1 MIWTPLHAIAQ
12 HTLQKRQFVVQGQAL
27 LLAFSGGQDSLCL
40 LQILR
45 DLQPKWN
52 WRLAIAHCNHRW
64 PPDAGAN
71 ADYVQHLAQQWSLEC
86 YLETAPTIL
95 KGEAEGRI
103 WRYQTLTTLAETHGF
118 DVVLTAHT
126 ASDRA
131 ETLLYNL
138 CRGSGSTGLHA
149 LQWQRPLSPQVQL
162 VRPLLD
168 ITRQDIGQ
176 FCESL
181 GLPVWNDSMNQDRHY
196 RRNRLRLDCLP
207 VLREALNPNLDNLL
221 AQTAEILQA
230 ETDYLEQ
237 QAQHLLARATE
248 SQETT
253 TFLTKSPHFLSA
265 LCQDPLIDAPLALQ
279 RRVMRT
285 WLNQTL
291 HYSPPFSHIEKVVAL
306 ISGHN
311 RDRSDPLLDKVVAEV
326 QRPFLCLCA
335 LD

>member
-1 MIWTPLHAIAQ
+1 MTWTTLHAIAQ
-12 HTLQKRQFVVQGQAL
+12 HTLQKRQLVAKGQAIL
-27 LLAFSGGQDSLCL
+27 LGFSGGQDSLCL
-40 LQILR
+40 LQILH

-64 PPDAGAN
+64 PLDADAN
-71 ADYVQHLAQQWSLEC
+71 AEYVQQLAQQWNLEC
-86 YLETAPTIL
+86 YLETAPTVL
-95 KGEAEGRI
+95 KGEAEGRT
-103 WRYQTLTTLAETHGF
+103 WRYQTLTALAETHSF
-118 DVVLTAHT
+118 EIVLTAHT

-138 CRGSGSTGLHA
+138 CRGSGSTGLQA

-168 ITRQDIGQ
+168 ITRQETGQ

-181 GLPVWNDSMNQDRHY
+181 GLSVWNDSMNQDRHY

-207 VLREALNPNLDNLL
+207 ALREALNPNLDNVL

-237 QAQHLLARATE
+237 QAQHLLTRATK
-248 SQETT
+248 SQETM
-253 TFLTKSPHFLSA
+253 TFLSKSPHLLSA

-306 ISGHN
+306 ISGNN
-311 RDRSDPLLDKVVAEV
+311 RDRSDPLLKNVIAEV
-326 QRPFLCLCA
+326 QRPFLCLYS
-335 LD
+335 LN